1 MRMRDRLLPILLA
14 LILAVGVPVAPAL
27 AQPADIGIGL
37 FLESYRTLREESLF
51 LPSPETLLRGADA
64 GLRGL
69 LREEGQNP
77 ASLSALMV
85 TGDERGDLEQF
96 LYRIAQVQM
105 LARARPTA
113 VVYAAISGM
122 VAALLDPNSAFFS
135 PDALVQLNNRIRGE
149 EFVGIGI
156 VIEERA
162 GGAAITEVLEESPAI
177 ESGLR
182 AGDVILAVDGVPTAG
197 LSLERVSQMIR
208 GAEGSEVALTIQ
220 RLGATAP
227 LSVTLVRRRIVQR
240 VVATRVLASGI
251 GYLRLSQFNQASSE
265 MVASG
270 LRELLDQGARGLVLD
285 LRGNPGGLLDASVN
299 IASHFLERGV
309 VVTLESGRGG
319 TTTYTVRPRAPK
331 HTGPLVVLVDRGS
344 ASASEIVAG
353 ALQDAGIKL
362 VGTRTYGKATVQAV
376 YRLRDGS
383 GLRLTVSRYLTPLGR
398 DVEGRG
404 LTPDLEVATGGALI
418 GSPGDAPLNRAV
430 AMLQQSASL
439 VGVASR

>member
-1 MRMRDRLLPILLA
+1 MRHRLLPILLA
-14 LILAVGVPVAPAL
+14 LILAVGVPVAPAR
-27 AQPADIGIGL
+27 AQPADIGVGL

-77 ASLSALMV
+77 ASLGALTV
-85 TGDERGDLEQF
+85 TGDERGDLEQ
-96 LYRIAQVQM
+96 LLHRIAQVQM
-105 LARARPTA
+105 LARARPIA

-122 VAALLDPNSAFFS
+122 VAALGDPNSAFFS

-162 GGAAITEVLEESPAI
+162 GQVVVTEVLEESPAI

-182 AGDVILAVDGVPTAG
+182 AGDVILSVDGVPAVG

-208 GAEGSEVALTIQ
+208 GAEGSEVSLTIQ
-220 RLGATAP
+220 RLGVTAP
-227 LSVTLVRRRIVQR
+227 ILVTLVRRRIAQR
-240 VVATRVLASGI
+240 VVATTVLASGI
-251 GYLRLSQFNQASSE
+251 GYLRITQFNQASSE
-265 MVASG
+265 AVAVG
-270 LRELLDQGARGLVLD
+270 LRGLLEQGAKGLVLD
-285 LRGNPGGLLDASVN
+285 LRGNPGGLLDAAVN
-299 IASHFLERGV
+299 VASHFLERGV
-309 VVTLESGRGG
+309 VVTLESGRGDA
-319 TTTYTVRPRAPK
+319 TTYTVRPRDPR
-331 HTGPLVVLVDRGS
+331 HNGPLVVLVDRGS
-344 ASASEIVAG
+344 ASASEVVAG
-353 ALQDAGIKL
+353 ALQDAGVKL

-398 DVEGRG
+398 NIEGRG
-404 LTPDLEVATGGALI
+404 LTPDVEVATGGALI

>member
-1 MRMRDRLLPILLA
+1 MRDRLLPVLLA
-14 LILAVGVPVAPAL
+14 LVLAAGVPVAPAL
-27 AQPADIGIGL
+27 AQPADIGVGL
-37 FLESYRTLREESLF
+37 FLEGYRTLKEESLHQ
-51 LPSPETLLRGADA
+51 PSPETLLRGADA

-69 LREEGQNP
+69 LREEGQSP
-77 ASLSALMV
+77 AALSALMV

-96 LYRIAQVQM
+96 LHRIAQVQT
-105 LARARPTA
+105 LVRARPTA

-122 VAALLDPNSAFFS
+122 VSALLDPNSAFFS

-156 VIEERA
+156 VIEERV
-162 GGAAITEVLEESPAI
+162 GGTVITEVLEASPAI

-182 AGDVILAVDGVPTAG
+182 AGDTILAVDGVPAAG
-197 LSLERVSQMIR
+197 LSLDRVSQMIR
-208 GAEGSEVALTIQ
+208 GAEGSEVVLTIQ
-220 RLGATAP
+220 RPGAAAP
-227 LSVTLVRRRIVQR
+227 LSVTLVRRRIAQR

-251 GYLRLSQFNQASSE
+251 GYLRLSQFNQTSPE

-270 LRELLDQGARGLVLD
+270 LRDLLDQGARGLVLD
-285 LRGNPGGLLDASVN
+285 LRGNPGGLLEASVN

-319 TTTYTVRPRAPK
+319 STAYTVRPRDPK

-344 ASASEIVAG
+344 ASASEVVAG

-404 LTPDLEVATGGALI
+404 LAPDVEVATGGALI

-430 AMLQQSASL
+430 AMLQQSALL
-439 VGVASR
+439 VGGASR